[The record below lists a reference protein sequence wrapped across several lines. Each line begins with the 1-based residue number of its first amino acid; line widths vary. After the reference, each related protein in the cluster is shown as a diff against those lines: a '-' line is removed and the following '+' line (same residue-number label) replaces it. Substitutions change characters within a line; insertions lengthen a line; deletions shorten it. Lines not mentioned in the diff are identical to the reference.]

1 MKRIFTTFCFC
12 LCLVS
17 IMAQNLTTLVF
28 ADKNGKEIA
37 DGSVITANTTEEDAL
52 GDLLVPSGLFIK
64 NLSSESVGV
73 RVKCNVT
80 TLDNGIF
87 QICFPVTCISKSVMG
102 AFDTGSDL
110 ISSGELR
117 NLLTEWMPETY
128 GTCSVTYQIELMKQ
142 VNLFPPTFES
152 LEMGPKVTVNFVY
165 TDPAGIDEVSTT
177 EVTVVERYGANGMR
191 LSAPHKGLNILK
203 LSDGRVV
210 KQYCR

>member
-28 ADKNGKEIA
+28 ADKDGKEIA
-37 DGSVITANTTEEDAL
+37 DGNVITANTTEEDAL

-80 TLDNGIF
+80 TLDNGLF

-117 NLLTEWMPETY
+117 NLLTEWMPDAY

-165 TDPAGIDEVSTT
+165 ADPSGIDEVSTT
-177 EVTVVERYGANGMR
+177 EVM
-191 LSAPHKGLNILK
+191 APMA
-203 LSDGRVV
+203 
-210 KQYCR
+210 